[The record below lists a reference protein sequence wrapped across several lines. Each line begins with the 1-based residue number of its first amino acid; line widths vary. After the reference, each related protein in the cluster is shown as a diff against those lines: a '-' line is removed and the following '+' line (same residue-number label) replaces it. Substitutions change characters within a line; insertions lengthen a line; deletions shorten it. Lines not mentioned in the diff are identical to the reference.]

1 MLYILLLG
9 LSILLAG
16 YNISR
21 RNAKGPLPPGPRGL
35 PFLGNAL
42 HIPPEYSWLTF
53 TRWAQ
58 TYGDVMH
65 LSVIGQ
71 SFIILSSRK
80 AIDDLLEKRGA
91 MYSDRPIIPMAGE
104 LAGFGQYMAMFPYGR
119 RHREGR
125 KLFLGT
131 LNPRNAPRLQ
141 AIQEETVAPFVANL
155 AEDPSNF
162 LLHIRWLVASV
173 VLRITHG
180 LTIDS
185 YDDPVIQTME
195 KVIHDVSKLSAP
207 GAYLVDSLPILM
219 HIPDWFPGAG
229 FKKVAKDARDN
240 SSRIEHKLYGIVKE
254 QVARGTAL
262 PSFAGDLMQ
271 NNPNA
276 TPEEEDLYRKTGTLF
291 YTAGSDTTVSVIE
304 SFLILIAQNP
314 GIQKKAQ
321 AEVDAVTGRTRPPVF
336 SDREALPYL
345 DAVLK
350 EVFRHK
356 PAGPLALPHKVRQ
369 DDHYAGY
376 WIPAGSTVLSNTWAI
391 MRDPSLYPNPDLVDP
406 ERYLR
411 DSNENLNP
419 DPRIF
424 AFGYGRRVCPG
435 QMLAEST
442 LFLTAANILA
452 SFDVSEAFS
461 LDGSEPKWGGGVVS
475 QPLPFKC
482 TIKPR
487 TKTAHHG

>member
-1 MLYILLLG
+1 L
-9 LSILLAG
+9 
-16 YNISR
+16 
-21 RNAKGPLPPGPRGL
+21 
-35 PFLGNAL
+35 LGNAL
-42 HIPPEYSWLTF
+42 QIPPEYSWLSF

-91 MYSDRPIIPMAGE
+91 IYSDRPIVPMAGD
-104 LAGFGQYMAMFPYGR
+104 LAGYGQYVAMFPYGP

-141 AIQEETVAPFVANL
+141 AVQEETVASFVAKL

-162 LLHIRWLVASV
+162 LLHIRWLVASI

-180 LTIDS
+180 LTIDN
-185 YDDPVIQTME
+185 YDDPVIQAME
-195 KVIHDVSKLSAP
+195 KVIHDFSQLSAP
-207 GAYLVDSLPILM
+207 GAYLVDSLPFLI

-229 FKKVAKDARDN
+229 FKKVAKDARDYH
-240 SSRIEHKLYGIVKE
+240 SRIERELYDAVKE

-262 PSFAGDLMQ
+262 SSFTGNLIQAH
-271 NNPNA
+271 PNA
-276 TPEEEDLYRKTGTLF
+276 TPEEEDLYRKSGSLF

-304 SFLILIAQNP
+304 SFIILIAQNP
-314 GIQKKAQ
+314 DIQKKAQ
-321 AEVDAVTGRTRPPVF
+321 AEVDAVTGRTRRPVS
-336 SDREALPYL
+336 SDRDALPYL
-345 DAVLK
+345 DGVLK
-350 EVFRHK
+350 EVLRHK
-356 PAGPLALPHKVRQ
+356 PAGPLSLPHKVRQ

-376 WIPAGSTVLSNTWAI
+376 WIPAGSTVLPNTWAI
-391 MRDPSLYPNPDLVDP
+391 MHDPSLYPNPDLVDP

-411 DSNENLNP
+411 DSNDDVNP
-419 DPRIF
+419 DPRSF

-435 QMLAEST
+435 QMLAEGT
-442 LFLTAANILA
+442 MFLTAANILA
-452 SFDVSEAFS
+452 SFDVSDAFS
-461 LDGSEPKWGGGVVS
+461 LDGSEPKWGGGIIN

-487 TKTAHHG
+487 TKAFRRG